1 MKTIFITGAS
11 SGIGK
16 ETAKYFANKGWRVI
30 ATMRNPD
37 KAGELAAM
45 ENVIVMP
52 LDLTDSQQISDTCSK
67 ALEQY
72 DVDVLF
78 NNAGYAVIAPLE
90 EIPEEKI
97 RQQFDTNVIGMI
109 LVTQQ
114 FIPHF
119 KKRKAGTILTTTSF
133 AGIAALPRDC
143 VYGAVKRAQHGV
155 IESLYYEMKPFGVSV
170 KALIPNGT
178 RTNFKVELNV
188 LTGYENVAKNQLAFL
203 LDGDEAFPGPEE
215 AAETAWIA
223 VNDGKDQID
232 YPADHICKRIY
243 AKWDSMNKEEFK
255 NYFCGNIFP
264 EQK

>member
-37 KAGELAAM
+37 KADELADM
-45 ENVIVMP
+45 ENVVVMP
-52 LDLTDSQQISDTCSK
+52 LDLTNSAQIRETCAK

-90 EIPEEKI
+90 FIPEEHI
-97 RQQFDTNVIGMI
+97 RKQFDTNVVGMI

-119 KKRKAGTILTTTSF
+119 KARKAGTILTTTSF
-133 AGIAALPRDC
+133 AGIIALPRDC

-155 IESLYYEMKPFGVSV
+155 IESLYYELKPFGVSV

-178 RTNFKVELNV
+178 KTNFKVELGTM
-188 LTGYENVAKNQLAFL
+188 TGYEQPAKNQFKFL
-203 LDGDEAFPGPEE
+203 LDGDEAFPGPRE

-223 VNDGKDQID
+223 VNDGKDRLD
-232 YPADHICKRIY
+232 YPADHICKRLY
-243 AKWDSMNKEEFK
+243 DKWASMGKEEYK
-255 NYFCGNIFP
+255 NYFYDRVFL
-264 EQK
+264 EKE